1 MTSHDRR
8 LGFRVP
14 MEIFLNEYVHDRAHR
29 ALTVNISD
37 TGLYV
42 NKVIAPL
49 MRTNK
54 VVGLEFEL
62 PGTGETIWA
71 RGEIAHDEI
80 DDYFHGQG
88 IRFTGMAQLHQRLLR
103 DYCVEKRRAQLGEML
118 GRIRKNRLH

>member
-8 LGFRVP
+8 LGYRVP
-14 MEIFLNEYVHDRAHR
+14 LEMFLNEYVQDRAHR
-29 ALTVNISD
+29 ALTVNISE
-37 TGLYV
+37 TGIYL

-49 MRTNK
+49 ERTTK

-71 RGEIAHDEI
+71 RGEIAYDSL

-88 IRFTGMAQLHQRLLR
+88 VRFTGMPKLHARMLR
-103 DYCVEKRRAQLGEML
+103 DYCIEKRRAQLGDL
-118 GRIRKNRLH
+118 LDRIRRSRYH